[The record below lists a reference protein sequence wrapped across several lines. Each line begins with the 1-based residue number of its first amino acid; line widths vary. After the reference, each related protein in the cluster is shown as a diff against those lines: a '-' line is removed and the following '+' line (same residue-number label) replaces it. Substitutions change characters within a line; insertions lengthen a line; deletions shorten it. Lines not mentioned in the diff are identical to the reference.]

1 MTKQLRIIFYLADFL
16 RISSLGSS
24 LSDSPEGLFKE
35 VREESGFLQ
44 QRADSR
50 YIKRLLLIKENQI
63 SQVKEI

>member
-16 RISSLGSS
+16 RTSSLGSS
-24 LSDSPEGLFKE
+24 LSDSSEGLFKE

-44 QRADSR
+44 QKADSR

>member
-16 RISSLGSS
+16 RTSSLGSS